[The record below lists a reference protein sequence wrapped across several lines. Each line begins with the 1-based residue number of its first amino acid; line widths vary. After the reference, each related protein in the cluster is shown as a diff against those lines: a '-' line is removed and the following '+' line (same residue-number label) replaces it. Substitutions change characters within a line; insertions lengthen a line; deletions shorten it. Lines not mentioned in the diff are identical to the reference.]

1 MNKMKKI
8 AILAAAAIIAVSCSN
23 GTKADEAV
31 TGEAQEVEVITEAT
45 DYELVEG
52 SYLKWRGFKSF
63 VDWDHLGTIGVQS
76 GTFAVSEGQ
85 LVGGSITIDMN
96 SIAVVSIKDEGKRG
110 YLEGHLKSQDFFL
123 VDTFPTAVFEI
134 IKVREEA
141 TDEASSVVVGNL
153 TIRGITNSIEF
164 PANVIVEEGSVQ
176 FTAPTFSIDRTKW
189 NVKYHDSED
198 ATIAETLKE
207 DLIDHSIELTI
218 NVSATNA

>member
-1 MNKMKKI
+1 MKRI
-8 AILAAAAIIAVSCSN
+8 AIIAAAAIIAVSCSN

-31 TGEAQEVEVITEAT
+31 TGEAQEVEVTAEAT

-52 SYLKWRGFKSF
+52 SYLKWRGFKSY
-63 VDWDHLGTIGVQS
+63 VASEHIGTIGVQA
-76 GTFAVSEGQ
+76 GTLAVAGNQ
-85 LVGGSITIDMN
+85 LVGGTIIIDMN
-96 SIAVVSIKDEGKRG
+96 SISNEDIEDEGKRG
-110 YLEGHLKSQDFFL
+110 YLEGHLKSDAFFF
-123 VDTFPTAVFEI
+123 VDSFPTAVFEI
-134 IKVREEA
+134 VEVREESA
-141 TDEASSVVVGNL
+141 DAAPSVVVGNL

-164 PANVIVEEGSVQ
+164 PAEVTVEEGIVHFS
-176 FTAPTFSIDRTKW
+176 APTFSIDRTKW

>member
-1 MNKMKKI
+1 MKKI
-8 AILAAAAIIAVSCSN
+8 AILMATAFIAVSCSN

-31 TGEAQEVEVITEAT
+31 TGEAQEVEAMTEAA

-52 SYLKWRGFKSF
+52 SYLKWRGFKSY
-63 VDWDHLGTIGVQS
+63 VASEHIGTIGVQE
-76 GTFAVSEGQ
+76 GTFSVAGDK
-85 LVGGSITIDMN
+85 LVGGTITIDMN
-96 SIAVVSIKDEGKRG
+96 SISNGDIEDEGKRG
-110 YLEGHLKSQDFFL
+110 YLEGHLKSDAFFY
-123 VDTFPTAVFEI
+123 VDSFPTAVFEI
-134 IKVREEA
+134 VEVRKESA
-141 TDEASSVVVGNL
+141 DAAPSVVVGNL

-164 PANVIVEEGSVQ
+164 PADVTVEEGTVH

-189 NVKYHDSED
+189 NVKFHDSED

>member
-1 MNKMKKI
+1 M
-8 AILAAAAIIAVSCSN
+8 
-23 GTKADEAV
+23 
-31 TGEAQEVEVITEAT
+31 
-45 DYELVEG
+45 
-52 SYLKWRGFKSF
+52 
-63 VDWDHLGTIGVQS
+63 QS

-96 SIAVVSIKDEGKRG
+96 SIAVVNIKDEGKRG
-110 YLEGHLKSQDFFL
+110 YLEGHLKSPAFFF
-123 VDTFPTAVFEI
+123 VDSFPTAVFEI
-134 IKVREEA
+134 VEVREEA
-141 TDEASSVVVGNL
+141 TDVAPFVVVGNL

-164 PANVIVEEGSVQ
+164 PANVIVEEGSLR

-189 NVKYHDSED
+189 DVKYHDSED

>member
-1 MNKMKKI
+1 MEW
-8 AILAAAAIIAVSCSN
+8 LLFSH
-23 GTKADEAV
+23 
-31 TGEAQEVEVITEAT
+31 

-63 VDWDHLGTIGVQS
+63 VASEHVGTIGVQS
-76 GTFAVSEGQ
+76 GTFAVSEDK
-85 LVGGSITIDMN
+85 LVGGTFNIDMN
-96 SIAVVSIKDEGKRG
+96 SISNEDIEDEGKRG
-110 YLEGHLKSQDFFL
+110 YLEGHLKSQDFFF
-123 VDTFPTAVFEI
+123 VDSFPTAVFEI
-134 IKVREEA
+134 VEVREEA

-164 PANVIVEEGSVQ
+164 PANVIVEEGTVQ

-189 NVKYHDSED
+189 NVKFHDKED

-207 DLIDHSIELTI
+207 DLIDHSIELAI